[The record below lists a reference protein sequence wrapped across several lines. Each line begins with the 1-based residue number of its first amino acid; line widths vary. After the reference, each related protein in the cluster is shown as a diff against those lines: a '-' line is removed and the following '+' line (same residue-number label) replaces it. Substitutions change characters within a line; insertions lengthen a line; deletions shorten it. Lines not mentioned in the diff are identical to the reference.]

1 MGTYLIT
8 GATGG
13 IGAAV
18 AGLLHAAGHDL
29 ILTGRSATRLDE
41 VARGL
46 GTERI
51 RTLVL
56 DLSDPAGIAATLE
69 PVAPRSLDGVVHT
82 AGVVEL
88 GAVAEADAA
97 TWREQL
103 TVNVAAPAELTRL
116 LLPAL
121 RAARGQVV
129 FVNSGSGL
137 QARAG
142 WGGYAASKH
151 ALRALAEALRAE
163 EPELRVTSV
172 YPGRTASEMQ
182 RKVRGQ
188 EGGDYDP
195 ADYMS
200 ARTVATVIVNA
211 LQTPRDATVTDI
223 SVRG

>member
-8 GATGG
+8 GATGS

-18 AGLLHAAGHDL
+18 AELLHEAGHDL
-29 ILTGRSATRLDE
+29 ILAGRSATRLDE
-41 VARGL
+41 LARRL
-46 GTERI
+46 GGG
-51 RTLVL
+51 RTRTVVL
-56 DLSDPAGIAATLE
+56 DLSEPARIETALE
-69 PVAPRSLDGVVHT
+69 PVELRPLDGVVHS

-88 GAVAEADAA
+88 GTVAEADTAD
-97 TWREQL
+97 WQYQL
-103 TVNVAAPAELTRL
+103 TINVAAPAELTRV

-137 QARAG
+137 RARAG

-151 ALRALAEALRAE
+151 ALRALADALRAE

-182 RKVRGQ
+182 RKVREQ
-188 EGGDYDP
+188 EGGAYDP
-195 ADYMS
+195 AEYMS

-211 LQTPRDATVTDI
+211 LQTPHDAVVTDV

>member
-1 MGTYLIT
+1 MGTHLIT
-8 GATGG
+8 GATGA

-18 AGLLHAAGHDL
+18 ADLLHEAGDDL
-29 ILTGRSATRLDE
+29 VLTGRSATRLE
-41 VARGL
+41 EMARRL
-46 GTERI
+46 GPARVHT
-51 RTLVL
+51 TVL
-56 DLSDPAGIAATLE
+56 DLSDPAGIGAALQRLD
-69 PVAPRSLDGVVHT
+69 VRSLDGVVHS

-88 GAVAEADAA
+88 GTVAEAGVAA
-97 TWREQL
+97 WQEQL
-103 TVNVAAPAELTRL
+103 IVNVAGPAELTRV

-137 QARAG
+137 RARPG
-142 WGGYAASKH
+142 WGAYAASKH
-151 ALRALAEALRAE
+151 ALRALADALRDE

-182 RKVRGQ
+182 RKVREQ
-188 EGGDYDP
+188 EGGAYDP
-195 ADYMS
+195 SAYMS

-211 LQTPRDATVTDI
+211 LRTPRDATVTDV

>member
-8 GATGG
+8 GATGS

-18 AGLLHAAGHDL
+18 AELLHEAGHDL
-29 ILTGRSATRLDE
+29 ILAGRSATRLDE
-41 VARGL
+41 LARRL
-46 GTERI
+46 GGGRI
-51 RTLVL
+51 RTVVL
-56 DLSDPAGIAATLE
+56 DLSEPAEIEAALE
-69 PVAPRSLDGVVHT
+69 PVELRPLDGVVHS

-88 GAVAEADAA
+88 GTVAEAGTAD
-97 TWREQL
+97 WQYQF
-103 TVNVAAPAELTRL
+103 TVNVAAPAELTRV

-137 QARAG
+137 RARAG

-151 ALRALAEALRAE
+151 ALRALADALRAE

-172 YPGRTASEMQ
+172 YPGRTAGEMQ
-182 RKVRGQ
+182 RKVREQ
-188 EGGDYDP
+188 EGGGYDP
-195 ADYMS
+195 AAYMS

-211 LQTPRDATVTDI
+211 LQTPRDAIVTDV